1 MEREHGVTQLAGIV
15 AAEIFIA
22 QKGQFNFIYPEE
34 RTTFCRYPNNPWS
47 YQACN
52 SNSQWGK

>member
-15 AAEIFIA
+15 AAEIFTA
-22 QKGQFNFIYPEE
+22 QKGQLIFIYPEE
-34 RTTFCRYPNNPWS
+34 GTMFCRYPNNPWS

-52 SNSQWGK
+52 SQWGK